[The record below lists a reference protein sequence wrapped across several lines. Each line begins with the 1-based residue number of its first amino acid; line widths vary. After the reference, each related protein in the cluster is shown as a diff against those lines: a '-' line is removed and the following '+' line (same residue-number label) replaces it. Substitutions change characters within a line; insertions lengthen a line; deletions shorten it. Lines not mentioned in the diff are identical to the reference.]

1 MLKSQILD
9 MHKYSRSYSAFRQQM
24 TQYIASP
31 VNFIP
36 RTEYFDICI
45 SLDWREPEKRKNYY
59 N

>member
-45 SLDWREPEKRKNYY
+45 SLD
-59 N
+59 